1 MSAAPREPLPGRDL
15 ERLIA
20 NLNAGRL
27 SRRRFLRGA
36 TGAGLTVSLAG
47 SLYGAAART
56 GFAAPRPGGR
66 TLGVSLQD
74 GGTTLVV
81 ALPQATVGLDPA
93 IPASGYGDIIPTA
106 ENLTEGLTRFKLGSA
121 EIEPALAE
129 SWDVSADGLTYVFRL
144 RPNVVFHDGT
154 PLNAEAVV
162 TSVVRQLDET
172 HPFHRPGMD
181 YASISFAG
189 VDAITATGEL
199 DVTITL
205 SDPIILLP
213 GNLATFAAGVLSPTA
228 IEEHGED
235 YAEHVAGTGP
245 FKLESWT
252 KDVELVYTAN
262 DEYWGGR
269 PGVDRVV
276 WRTIAEDTVRLSE
289 LKTGAVDIAN
299 QVDFKDIEDLQSDPN
314 LQVVTGTFLN
324 VQFLAFNQTLPPF
337 DSPTVRKA
345 VQHAINKQ
353 NIADV
358 IFYGNYTLGAGPIA
372 PGLLGYDEGLAGMY
386 PYDPEQ
392 AEALLAEAGAEGAEF
407 DLYNRTNTFWPLLG
421 QLVQADL
428 AAVGLTANLKAVED
442 AEFFAA
448 LNAGEA
454 PAFLNDW
461 TWDNGDPDNVTFGL
475 FSADRRA
482 RMGYDN
488 AQVDELNKQGQ
499 LEADPAERQEIYRRV
514 QQVIQDDAI
523 MVVLGYPARV
533 IGAAKRVEGLTI
545 SPVGLIQLRSVS
557 IAG

>member
-1 MSAAPREPLPGRDL
+1 MSVARRDVSSDQDL

-20 NLNAGRL
+20 DLNAGRL

-36 TGAGLTVSLAG
+36 AGAGVTVTLAG
-47 SLYGAAART
+47 SLYAAAART

-66 TLGVSLQD
+66 IPGVGLQD
-74 GGTTLVV
+74 GGKTLVV
-81 ALPQATVGLDPA
+81 ALPQETVGLDPA

-121 EIEPALAE
+121 ETEPALAA
-129 SWDVSADGLTYVFRL
+129 SWDVSEDGLTYVFHL
-144 RPNVVFHDGT
+144 RPDVVFHDGT

-162 TSVVRQLDET
+162 TSFVRQLDAS

-189 VDAITATGEL
+189 VDTITATGEL
-199 DVTITL
+199 EVTIRL

-228 IEEHGED
+228 IEAHGQG

-252 KDVELVYTAN
+252 KDVELVYVAN
-262 DEYWGGR
+262 DRYWGGR
-269 PGVDRVV
+269 PAVDRVV

-289 LKTGAVDIAN
+289 LKTGSVDVAN
-299 QVDFKDIEDLQSDPN
+299 QVDFKDIEDLRNDPN
-314 LQVVTGTFLN
+314 LQAVTGNFLN
-324 VQFLAFNQTLPPF
+324 VQFLAFNQSLPPF
-337 DSPTVRKA
+337 DNPTVRKA

-353 NIADV
+353 NFADA
-358 IFYGNYTLGAGPIA
+358 IFYGNYTLGAGPVA
-372 PGLLGYDEGLAGMY
+372 PGLLGYDESLAATY

-392 AEALLAEAGAEGAEF
+392 AKVLVAEAGAEGAEF
-407 DLYNRTNTFWPLLG
+407 DLYNRTNSFWPLLG

-428 AAVGLTANLKAVED
+428 DAVGLKANLKAVED

-448 LNAGEA
+448 LNGGQA

-482 RMGYDN
+482 RMGYN
-488 AQVDELNKQGQ
+488 NPQVDDLNKQGQ
-499 LEADPAERQEIYRRV
+499 VEADPTKRQEIYRRV
-514 QQVIQDDAI
+514 QQAILDDAI
-523 MVVLGYPARV
+523 MVVLGYPGRV
-533 IGAAKRVEGLTI
+533 IGAAKRVQGLAI

-557 IAG
+557 VAE